1 MDSYPYKQDM
11 AGCSLLIGR
20 IFLMG
25 SARPRPARLAEKL
38 LQIRN
43 ALGLSQTEMLN
54 RLGVGDITDYT
65 IISKYELDKNEPP
78 LMVLLQYA
86 RVANVI
92 TDALI
97 DDELDLPQQLPS
109 PTRHDGI
116 RRKSTPRTKRR

>member
-1 MDSYPYKQDM
+1 
-11 AGCSLLIGR
+11 
-20 IFLMG
+20 MG

-43 ALGLSQTEMLN
+43 ALGLSQSEMLN
-54 RLGVGDITDYT
+54 RLGVGDLIDYT
-65 IISKYELDKNEPP
+65 TISKYELDKNEPP
-78 LMVLLQYA
+78 LKVLLQYA

-116 RRKSTPRTKRR
+116 KRQFTPRPKRR